1 MKYYDTL
8 GTYRPLEHVPIQ
20 YGVCRDY
27 GHLCRYR
34 GLRQLVHDP
43 SDEAER
49 FVSLE
54 TPNPFQ
60 THTIVTYY
68 EVPLVHENRLDLIAE
83 KLLGSSQYRW
93 VIAYFNG
100 ISDGY
105 TVKEGQIIQC
115 PKNITSLFNNGEILA
130 PISPL
135 QLNLG
140 TE

>member
-1 MKYYDTL
+1 MKYYDTFSPYQNL
-8 GTYRPLEHVPIQ
+8 DHVPIQ

-27 GHLCRYR
+27 SHLCRHR
-34 GLRQLVHDP
+34 GLRQVVHDP
-43 SDEAER
+43 SNEDQR
-49 FVSLE
+49 FVALE

-60 THTIVTYY
+60 THVEVTYY

-115 PKNITSLFNNGEILA
+115 PRNITSLFNNGEILA